1 MGKMNKSTVDFWLSN
16 DGLEILR
23 GCARSGMT
31 DSDICGKY
39 NINRGSFKKWKVK
52 YQEISDALFK
62 SRELLDY
69 NIENALIKLA
79 LGYTQKETKV
89 TVGKSVKGGEM
100 YEILKETTTKEV
112 GPNFNAIQFYL
123 INRMNE
129 RWTKDGNKLNEE
141 EDSGITITINRGLN
155 KKQDDG
161 INDSVTVGIDE
172 LRDGVKEE
180 NDKNKAEQ
188 VDLDYWPENWEEE
201 VELNA

>member
-52 YQEISDALFK
+52 YPEISDALFK

-172 LRDGVKEE
+172 LRDGVNEE
-180 NDKNKAEQ
+180 NRKSKEEQ